1 MTYIGASA
9 FLGCGYMYTVEL
21 GSSVTYIGASAFL
34 NCVRLYDIVN
44 HSSLDVASYSA
55 AYGNIADH
63 ALSIG
68 TSSAITR
75 TADGFVF
82 LTVTDGSKAI
92 NLLITYEGEGGKVT
106 LPESFNGSKYRVYVA
121 AFSRRADITQ
131 ITSPSAAIEPTRIT
145 LSTGRTINGIGRVAF
160 AVAERDVIE
169 LKINFIGTR
178 EQWEAIDKDDFWYN
192 ELTRV
197 TVTYV
202 AE

>member
-1 MTYIGASA
+1 M
-9 FLGCGYMYTVEL
+9 
-21 GSSVTYIGASAFL
+21 
-34 NCVRLYDIVN
+34 
-44 HSSLDVASYSA
+44 
-55 AYGNIADH
+55 
-63 ALSIG
+63 
-68 TSSAITR
+68 
-75 TADGFVF
+75 F

-131 ITSPSAAIEPTRIT
+131 ITIPSAAIEPTRIT

-178 EQWEAIDKDDFWYN
+178 EQWEAIDKDDLWYN